1 LTGCSLCRCLAEVWN
16 CVHVDISSGTRIG
29 SARGSATREATLRC
43 DEPVQLQLWVRMFC
57 LQSRR
62 SARCRTGPWTF
73 CKLRDDGIV
82 PLICP
87 TCQNV
92 FVGFAQGIHA
102 SDHHAT
108 LHGVVFDILVESE
121 SRVGLAAVFPVDD
134 RRMACRAL
142 AREPRVRLR
151 PEASVPSVHA
161 FASRKLPRTRFAPDR
176 RRLAAPRVARQGEA
190 WWGKKD
196 SNLRSHKTADLQSA
210 PFATRDTPPL
220 NPITGPSAEM
230 ATDKAM
236 DDAKT
241 GHRWRAPGRAVYGG
255 IAPAKSTNAGR

>member
-1 LTGCSLCRCLAEVWN
+1 LPDVSKCF
-16 CVHVDISSGTRIG
+16 
-29 SARGSATREATLRC
+29 RGIA
-43 DEPVQLQLWVRMFC
+43 
-57 LQSRR
+57 QS
-62 SARCRTGPWTF
+62 
-73 CKLRDDGIV
+73 
-82 PLICP
+82 
-87 TCQNV
+87 
-92 FVGFAQGIHA
+92 IHA
-102 SDHHAT
+102 RDHHAT

-134 RRMACRAL
+134 RRMACRAV
-142 AREPRVRLR
+142 AREPRARLR
-151 PEASVPSVHA
+151 PEASAPVRLR
-161 FASRKLPRTRFAPDR
+161 FRFAQATPHTLRPDGLS
-176 RRLAAPRVARQGEA
+176 LAAPRVARKGEA

-220 NPITGPSAEM
+220 NPIAGPSAEM